1 MSIKF
6 VAGLWACLGWAGM
19 VTSASQA
26 QQSAPPSKPDAAAQT
41 APSAAPNPEQPD
53 AARTKSEEEKNAE
66 KQEQSQRALKMLPMF
81 GVTSRQNAP
90 PLTSGEKFH
99 LFAKSA
105 FDPVTIGVVG
115 VQAGLSQAE
124 NEFPGYG
131 QGAQGYGK
139 RFGASLADEVSSGF
153 WSNYFYPVLLKE
165 DPRYFRLGEGSFKQ
179 RFWYS
184 ARQEFVCHTD
194 KGGRAFNF
202 SNVLG
207 AFTTGGVSNLYYP
220 GNTRVRTIPATATRP
235 AIPVY
240 ENDRGFV
247 LTLSRATIALG
258 YGMMGGLFDEFWPDI
273 QHKLGHRPRAERE
286 GAPTP

>member
-1 MSIKF
+1 MPIKF
-6 VAGLWACLGWAGM
+6 AAGLWACLGLAGM
-19 VTSASQA
+19 LTAASHA
-26 QQSAPPSKPDAAAQT
+26 QQTGPTSKPDPAAQT
-41 APSAAPNPEQPD
+41 APPSSPNPAQPD
-53 AARTKSEEEKNAE
+53 AGRTKSEEEKNEE
-66 KQEQSQRALKMLPMF
+66 KKEQSQRALKMLPMF

-115 VQAGLSQAE
+115 LQAGLSQAE
-124 NEFPGYG
+124 NEFPGYA
-131 QGAQGYGK
+131 QGAPGYGK

-165 DPRYFRLGEGSFKQ
+165 DPRYFRLGEGGFKE
-179 RFWYS
+179 RLWYS
-184 ARQEFVCHTD
+184 ARQVFVCHTD
-194 KGGRAFNF
+194 KGGRSFNF
-202 SNVLG
+202 SNALG
-207 AFTTGGVSNLYYP
+207 AFTAGGISNIYYP
-220 GNTRVRTIPATATRP
+220 GNTRIRTIPATATTP

-273 QHKLGHRPRAERE
+273 QRKLRHKRKAELE
-286 GAPTP
+286 GAPAP